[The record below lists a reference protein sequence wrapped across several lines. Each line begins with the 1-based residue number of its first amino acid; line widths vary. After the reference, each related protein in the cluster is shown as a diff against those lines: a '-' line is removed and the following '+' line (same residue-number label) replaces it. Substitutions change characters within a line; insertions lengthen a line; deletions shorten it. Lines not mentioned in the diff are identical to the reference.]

1 MDFDWINIIVPVV
14 RTFLAENFVA
24 LFRVFLD
31 ARTVKKNEENRL
43 FREELKEYFK
53 ENVQLH
59 IDEFLKNQAKYE
71 FMRNGFDENAAMPAD
86 NGNTAYF
93 EEFGNPLQDIETN
106 IINMC
111 EFVSHHREEESLI
124 YKDTQHFLVYIQ
136 GIYQG
141 YVKNEL
147 LYERN
152 LDPTVY
158 TNLKKCSV
166 DGVFSVTRI
175 TFLRLDLI
183 LRYNNVKA
191 FKKEVNNFKQAA
203 DHLYQCL
210 KKEHPALV
218 GEPIPFPTEEFK
230 TIKF

>member
-1 MDFDWINIIVPVV
+1 MVF
-14 RTFLAENFVA
+14 NFMNTIAATASAVA
-24 LFRVFLD
+24 AWLVY
-31 ARTVKKNEENRL
+31 KNEKDRL

-53 ENVQLH
+53 ENVQPH

-71 FMRNGFDENAAMPAD
+71 FMRNGFDENAAMPAN
-86 NGNTAYF
+86 NGDKLYF
-93 EEFGNPLQDIETN
+93 EEFGNPLRDIDTG
-106 IINMC
+106 IVNMR
-111 EFVSHHREEESLI
+111 EFVSHHRKKESLI
-124 YKDTQHFLVYIQ
+124 YKDTQHFLEYIQ

-141 YVKNEL
+141 YVKNVL

-158 TNLKKCSV
+158 TNLKKCSM
-166 DGVFSVTRI
+166 DGLFSVTRI
-175 TFLRLDLI
+175 TLLRLDLI

-191 FKKEVNNFKQAA
+191 FKKEVDNFKQAA
-203 DHLYQCL
+203 DYLYQCL

-218 GEPIPFPTEEFK
+218 GEPIHFPAEEFK